1 MIRLQDL
8 ITEISLA
15 GVEPYT
21 RQFTWALNGDW
32 REAEITADGVPI
44 TLAMVPTDR
53 REWGFAIM
61 TPTADGHGVTVAH
74 DKSAAPGRVNYLRL
88 MSTVAEALL
97 DFITQWQPDAVD
109 VTGSDTSSIQKDL
122 QKTRIYRGLL
132 SANAARLAAAGY
144 TVLDR
149 TGKLFIVRKSTA
161 DSTGIRD

>member
-1 MIRLQDL
+1 MIRLRDL
-8 ITEISLA
+8 ITEIGLG

-32 REAEITADGVPI
+32 REAAIDADGILV

-74 DKSAAPGRVNYLRL
+74 AKSAAAGRVNYLRL

-109 VTGSDTSSIQKDL
+109 VTGSDTSSTEKDL

-132 SANAARLAAAGY
+132 SANASRLAAAGY
-144 TVLDR
+144 QVLDR

-161 DSTGIRD
+161 DATGIAD

>member
-8 ITEISLA
+8 ITEISLG

-21 RQFTWALNGDW
+21 TQFIWKENGDW
-32 REAEITADGVPI
+32 REAEINADGVPI
-44 TLAMVPTDR
+44 TLAMVPEPHN
-53 REWGFAIM
+53 EWGFAIV

-74 DKSAAPGRVNYLRL
+74 AKSAARGRVNYLRL
-88 MSTVAEALL
+88 MSTVAEAIL
-97 DFITQWQPDAVD
+97 DFVAQWQPAAVD
-109 VTGSDTSSIQKDL
+109 VTGSDTSSLQKDL

-132 SANAARLAAAGY
+132 AANAARLAASGY

-149 TGKLFIVRKSTA
+149 SGKLFIVRKSTA